1 MAKQQGSGVVA
12 AALRVSES
20 QGQFQDRVGQFMTGY
35 DKAMETKNKM
45 EAKNQELQAKTNAYV
60 DQFDGD
66 VDLAGFSDE
75 DKAVVKDQ
83 VLANRNEFIEG
94 ANGAAKIK
102 DKTSPEYQMYMDKMN
117 DAMSKMEKLRGN
129 LEGIANLKI
138 EYANGFDQGIYS
150 NSQKN
155 SENLL
160 RANAIL
166 ESNISSIGDDGSLN
180 FKGYT
185 MPDTLPGGGGG
196 FTVEDFSYNTKSF
209 KKPFEVANDEAQ
221 AILDMAKAQETLKGE
236 ATETT
241 VKIIKSK
248 LNAAL
253 SNPDALYSIL
263 SNSELQLIP
272 LDSIDPDDPNA
283 KQQAIDMLSQGIL
296 DARGAG
302 LTEEKPSTPQG
313 GGTTATNVIKP
324 KLVDTVEAMQ
334 LLENEENSSVTGP
347 IQLSEFE
354 LGPTSDPGSLKVTWD
369 PKRKEWTYLN
379 AAFGE
384 AKSFKT
390 LKEVM
395 ISHPSLFYK

>member
-12 AALRVSES
+12 AALKVSES

-66 VDLAGFSDE
+66 VDLADFSDE
-75 DKAVVKDQ
+75 EKAVVKEQ
-83 VLANRNEFIEG
+83 VIANRNEFVEG

-117 DAMSKMEKLRGN
+117 AAMSKMEKLRGN
-129 LEGIANLKI
+129 LEGVANLKM

-155 SENLL
+155 TENLL

-166 ESNISSIGDDGSLN
+166 EGNISSIGDDGSLN

-185 MPDTLPGGGGG
+185 IPNMTGAGDD

-209 KKPFEVANDEAQ
+209 KKPFVVANDEAQ
-221 AILDMAKAQETLKGE
+221 AILGMAEEQETLKGE
-236 ATETT
+236 ATKNQ

-248 LNAAL
+248 LDAAL
-253 SNPDALYSIL
+253 SNPDVLYSII
-263 SNSELQLIP
+263 SNSQLQLIP

-283 KQQAIDMLSQGIL
+283 KQQAIDMLTQGIL
-296 DARGAG
+296 DARGSG
-302 LTEEKPSTPQG
+302 LTEEPSTP
-313 GGTTATNVIKP
+313 GTPDASFSASSYVNPKGSNYKQPIPGRTAGESWIWDKNLNGYVYVDSFGLPIGPSDSNGKTVAYTNKNTIEGYAKR
-324 KLVDTVEAMQ
+324 
-334 LLENEENSSVTGP
+334 G
-347 IQLSEFE
+347 
-354 LGPTSDPGSLKVTWD
+354 LK
-369 PKRKEWTYLN
+369 
-379 AAFGE
+379 
-384 AKSFKT
+384 
-390 LKEVM
+390 
-395 ISHPSLFYK
+395 

>member
-1 MAKQQGSGVVA
+1 MAKQRGSGVVA

-83 VLANRNEFIEG
+83 VIANRNEFIEG

-129 LEGIANLKI
+129 LEGIANLKV

-166 ESNISSIGDDGSLN
+166 EGSISSIGDDGSLN

-185 MPDTLPGGGGG
+185 IPNMTGAGDD

-209 KKPFEVANDEAQ
+209 KKPFAVANNEAQ
-221 AILDMAKAQETLKGE
+221 AILGLAEAQETLKGE
-236 ATETT
+236 ATENQ

-248 LNAAL
+248 LNSAL
-253 SNPDALYSIL
+253 SNPDVLYSIL

-272 LDSIDPDDPNA
+272 LNSIDPNDPNA
-283 KQQAIDMLSQGIL
+283 KQLAIDMLSQGIL
-296 DARGAG
+296 DARGTG

-313 GGTTATNVIKP
+313 RGTTATNVIKP

-334 LLENEENSSVTGP
+334 LLENEADSSVPGP

-369 PKRKEWTYLN
+369 AKRKEWTYLN

-384 AKSFKT
+384 ARSFKT

>member
-12 AALRVSES
+12 AALKVSES

-75 DKAVVKDQ
+75 DKAVVKEQ
-83 VLANRNEFIEG
+83 VIANRNEFVE
-94 ANGAAKIK
+94 AASGAAKIK
-102 DKTSPEYQMYMDKMN
+102 DKTSPEYQIYMDKMN
-117 DAMSKMEKLRGN
+117 AAMSKMEKLRGN

-138 EYANGFDQGIYS
+138 EYANGFDKEIYS

-166 ESNISSIGDDGSLN
+166 EGSISSIGDDGSLN

-185 MPDTLPGGGGG
+185 IPNVTGAGGD

-209 KKPFEVANDEAQ
+209 KKPFEVATLQAN
-221 AILDMAKAQETLKGE
+221 AILGLADREEMLKGRV
-236 ATETT
+236 TENQER
-241 VKIIKSK
+241 IIRA
-248 LNAAL
+248 NVVNIL
-253 SNPDALYSIL
+253 SNDDALYSIL

-283 KQQAIDMLSQGIL
+283 RQQATDMLTQGIM
-296 DARGAG
+296 DSRGAG
-302 LTEEKPSTPQG
+302 LTEEPGTPEKDTRTSSQKDAASDRKLVTGYFADDIPYFVIG
-313 GGTTATNVIKP
+313 GYMFEKNGDEWSVIVEKTGLP
-324 KLVDTVEAMQ
+324 KLDAAGQ
-334 LLENEENSSVTGP
+334 
-347 IQLSEFE
+347 SEIKVKTKKQAFAV
-354 LGPTSDPGSLKVTWD
+354 LG
-369 PKRKEWTYLN
+369 
-379 AAFGE
+379 
-384 AKSFKT
+384 
-390 LKEVM
+390 
-395 ISHPSLFYK
+395 I

>member
-1 MAKQQGSGVVA
+1 MAKQRGSGVVA
-12 AALRVSES
+12 AALKVSES

-83 VLANRNEFIEG
+83 VIANRNEFIEG

-129 LEGIANLKI
+129 LEGIANLKV

-166 ESNISSIGDDGSLN
+166 EGSISSIGDDGSLN

-185 MPDTLPGGGGG
+185 IPNMTGAGDD

-209 KKPFEVANDEAQ
+209 KKPFAVANNEAQ
-221 AILDMAKAQETLKGE
+221 AILGLAEAQETLKGE
-236 ATETT
+236 ATENQ

-248 LNAAL
+248 LNSAL
-253 SNPDALYSIL
+253 SNPDVLYSIL

-272 LDSIDPDDPNA
+272 LNSIDPNDPNA
-283 KQQAIDMLSQGIL
+283 KQLAIDMLSQGIL
-296 DARGAG
+296 DARGTG

-313 GGTTATNVIKP
+313 RGTTATNVIKP

-334 LLENEENSSVTGP
+334 LLENEADSSVPGP

-369 PKRKEWTYLN
+369 AKRKEWTYLN

-384 AKSFKT
+384 ARSFKT

>member
-1 MAKQQGSGVVA
+1 MAKQRGSGVVA
-12 AALRVSES
+12 AALKVSES

-83 VLANRNEFIEG
+83 VITNRNEFIEG

-129 LEGIANLKI
+129 LEGIANLKV

-166 ESNISSIGDDGSLN
+166 EGSISSIGDDGSLN

-185 MPDTLPGGGGG
+185 IPNMTGAGDD

-209 KKPFEVANDEAQ
+209 KKPFAVANNEAQ
-221 AILDMAKAQETLKGE
+221 AILGLAEAQETLKGE
-236 ATETT
+236 ATENQ

-248 LNAAL
+248 LNSAL
-253 SNPDALYSIL
+253 SNPDVLYSIL

-272 LDSIDPDDPNA
+272 LNSIDPNDPNA
-283 KQQAIDMLSQGIL
+283 KQLAIDMLSQGIL
-296 DARGAG
+296 DARGTG

-313 GGTTATNVIKP
+313 RGTTATNVIKP

-334 LLENEENSSVTGP
+334 LLENEADSSVPGP

-369 PKRKEWTYLN
+369 AKRKEWTYLN

-384 AKSFKT
+384 ARSFKT

>member
-12 AALRVSES
+12 AARRVSDI
-20 QGQFQDRVGQFMTGY
+20 QGRFQDVGGQFMSGY

-45 EAKNQELQAKTNAYV
+45 EAKNQELQAKTNAYI

-83 VLANRNEFIEG
+83 VITNRNEFIEG

-117 DAMSKMEKLRGN
+117 AAMSKMEKLRAN
-129 LEGIANLKI
+129 LDGIANLKI
-138 EYANGFDQGIYS
+138 EYANGFYQEIYS

-166 ESNISSIGDDGSLN
+166 EGNISSIGDDGSLN

-185 MPDTLPGGGGG
+185 LPDTLPGGGGG

-209 KKPFEVANDEAQ
+209 KKPFVVAIDEAQ

-248 LNAAL
+248 LNTAL

-272 LDSIDPDDPNA
+272 LDSIDPNDPNA
-283 KQQAIDMLSQGIL
+283 KQLAIDLLAQGVL

-302 LTEEKPSTPQG
+302 LTREPETPGEDTRTSGQKDYDAAVQRIENGFNARVPIVIQKQNTRVSPSGKDSWIVEE
-313 GGTTATNVIKP
+313 
-324 KLVDTVEAMQ
+324 
-334 LLENEENSSVTGP
+334 
-347 IQLSEFE
+347 
-354 LGPTSDPGSLKVTWD
+354 WD
-369 PKRKEWTYLN
+369 PAEKMWVESAQRER
-379 AAFGE
+379 
-384 AKSFKT
+384 KT
-390 LKEVM
+390 LDGLIGLLPV
-395 ISHPSLFYK
+395 I

>member
-12 AALRVSES
+12 AALKVSES

-66 VDLAGFSDE
+66 VDLADFSDE
-75 DKAVVKDQ
+75 EKAVVKEQ
-83 VLANRNEFIEG
+83 VMANRNEFVEG

-117 DAMSKMEKLRGN
+117 AAMSKMEKLRGN
-129 LEGIANLKI
+129 LEGLANLKM
-138 EYANGFDQGIYS
+138 EYAKGFDQGIYS

-166 ESNISSIGDDGSLN
+166 EGNISSIGDDGSLN

-185 MPDTLPGGGGG
+185 IPNMTGAGGD
-196 FTVEDFSYNTKSF
+196 FTVEDFSYNTKNF
-209 KKPFEVANDEAQ
+209 KKPFVVANDEAQ
-221 AILDMAKAQETLKGE
+221 AILAMAKEQETLKGE
-236 ATETT
+236 ATANQ

-248 LNAAL
+248 LDAAL
-253 SNPDALYSIL
+253 SNPDALYSII
-263 SNSELQLIP
+263 SNSQLQLIP

-283 KQQAIDMLSQGIL
+283 KQQAIDMLTQGIL
-296 DARGAG
+296 DSRGAA
-302 LTEEKPSTPQG
+302 LIEE
-313 GGTTATNVIKP
+313 
-324 KLVDTVEAMQ
+324 
-334 LLENEENSSVTGP
+334 
-347 IQLSEFE
+347 
-354 LGPTSDPGSLKVTWD
+354 PTSPQPPSQASFSASSYVNPKGANYKQPIPGRTAGESWIWDDALEGYVYQDEFGLPIGPSNFNGKAVAYDNINTIEGYAKRGLK
-369 PKRKEWTYLN
+369 
-379 AAFGE
+379 
-384 AKSFKT
+384 
-390 LKEVM
+390 
-395 ISHPSLFYK
+395 